1 MIPLSL
7 FRARSTP
14 VWVVLV
20 VVTIVSWA
28 VGAKH
33 ETGSAVAV
41 LVLGLALIKVR
52 FIGLDFMELRQAPV
66 LLRAM
71 FETYCVVLWLVLSGM
86 YLWL

>member
-1 MIPLSL
+1 MMPLSL

-14 VWVVLV
+14 VWAILV
-20 VVTIVSWA
+20 IVTIVSWA

-41 LVLGLALIKVR
+41 LVLGLAMIKVR
-52 FIGLDFMELRQAPV
+52 FIGLDFMELRRAP
-66 LLRAM
+66 LILRTI

-86 YLWL
+86 YLWP